1 MSSTAGLTSFS
12 YVVLVLVGEGGAGPH
27 DLVRMMRQGSWSY
40 WAASQSQFYAEPKR
54 LEKLGYLTSSKEP
67 GRTHQR
73 TAYRLTD
80 AGREALREWLGT
92 PAAFP
97 RIQNEGVIRLLGAE
111 FADDATV
118 LEGLRGLREEIA
130 AGRAWLER
138 AAEIEPTL
146 PHRNR
151 ALRLNRRLAS
161 RMLDAQEAW
170 LDEVEAEFGTA

>member
-1 MSSTAGLTSFS
+1 MAERLTAFS
-12 YVVLVLVGEGGAGPH
+12 YVILVLVGRGGAGPH
-27 DLVRMMRQGSWSY
+27 DLRRMAERGRVY
-40 WAASQSQFYAEPKR
+40 WDAAPSQWYAEPKR
-54 LEKLGYLTSSKEP
+54 LERMGLLTSRKES

-80 AGREALREWLGT
+80 AGRDALREWLAT

-97 RIQNEGVIRLLGAE
+97 RIQHEGVIRLLAAE
-111 FADDATV
+111 FADDASV

-130 AGRAWLER
+130 AGRGWLER

-146 PHRNR
+146 PHRER
-151 ALRLNRRLAS
+151 ALRINRRLAG

-170 LDEVEAEFGTA
+170 LDEVEAEFGAP

>member
-27 DLVRMMRQGSWSY
+27 DLVRMMRQGAWAYWSS
-40 WAASQSQFYAEPKR
+40 SQSQYYAEPKR
-54 LEKLGYLTSSKEP
+54 LEAQGYLRSSKQP
-67 GRTHQR
+67 GRTHER
-73 TAYRLTD
+73 TAYEMTD
-80 AGREALREWLGT
+80 AGRAAVREWLGT

-118 LEGLRGLREEIA
+118 LAGLRGLRDDIA
-130 AGRAWLER
+130 AGRAWMER

-146 PHRNR
+146 PRRER

-170 LDEVEAEFGTA
+170 LDEVEAELGGS